1 MIPMKIDNL
10 KPQSQKVAI
19 FIVNYNMPERADNLY
34 KYLRSHVK
42 YPIDIYLI
50 DNGSDLTNPS
60 QYTNVWIEKNIQT
73 TGGWLKGLKISDRKL
88 YRYFAYMFLITST
101 EFVKESK
108 DPISSMIKCLQ
119 TNKNAVG
126 VHPSLTQ
133 DSTTYWEHLKNRKQ
147 KGFRKT
153 WFIDNIASLYKAD
166 WFNSIG
172 RFDKDLIYAHGID
185 LETGYI
191 ARKQGKTIWIDE
203 NIQVRKI
210 SNIGYSMDRMNMS
223 AEDRNKLAWE
233 NTNEVMTRKYGPTWN
248 TILTKDYIDND
259 ML

>member
-1 MIPMKIDNL
+1 M
-10 KPQSQKVAI
+10 
-19 FIVNYNMPERADNLY
+19 
-34 KYLRSHVK
+34 
-42 YPIDIYLI
+42 
-50 DNGSDLTNPS
+50 
-60 QYTNVWIEKNIQT
+60 
-73 TGGWLKGLKISDRKL
+73 
-88 YRYFAYMFLITST
+88 
-101 EFVKESK
+101 
-108 DPISSMIKCLQ
+108 
-119 TNKNAVG
+119 
-126 VHPSLTQ
+126 
-133 DSTTYWEHLKNRKQ
+133 
-147 KGFRKT
+147 
-153 WFIDNIASLYKAD
+153 YKAD